1 MEEAFDA
8 ASAAVRALSD
18 ALNGYEEAREA
29 LDRLT
34 EYYESPLWRED
45 FEADEAGLLPPDLKR
60 GVLGEDGVWDLLT
73 EWRELRER
81 IRLPIEDSA
90 DAKNTEKH

>member
-1 MEEAFDA
+1 
-8 ASAAVRALSD
+8 
-18 ALNGYEEAREA
+18 
-29 LDRLT
+29 
-34 EYYESPLWRED
+34 
-45 FEADEAGLLPPDLKR
+45 
-60 GVLGEDGVWDLLT
+60 VLGEDGVWDLLT